1 MSDNS
6 FKKARLD
13 YNIGSID
20 FNNIIDPIILFRKW
34 FDEVYQ
40 IDEEEAVSMNLS
52 TISSDNYPNSRIV
65 LLRGLEDGFVFYTNY
80 KSKKGREI
88 DKNPKAH
95 INFYWPSLE
104 RQVRIKGIINKTSA
118 EVSDKYFL
126 SRPLKSRIGAILSVQ
141 SSEISLQKDLQK
153 ELLEEINR
161 NQSKEIQRPIYW
173 GGYCL
178 EPLEIE
184 FWQGKDARLHDRLL
198 YERVNDEWIPKRL
211 SP

>member
-34 FDEVYQ
+34 FDEVYK
-40 IDEEEAVSMNLS
+40 IDKEEAVSMNLS

-65 LLRGLEDGFVFYTNY
+65 LLRGLEDGFIFYTNY
-80 KSKKGREI
+80 KSQKGREI
-88 DKNPKAH
+88 EKNPKAH
-95 INFYWPSLE
+95 INFYCPSLE

-126 SRPLKSRIGAILSVQ
+126 SRPLKSRIGAILSDQ
-141 SSEISLQKDLQK
+141 STEISFQKDLQK
-153 ELLEEINR
+153 ELLVEINR
-161 NQSKEIQRPIYW
+161 NQNSEIQRPNYW
-173 GGYCL
+173 GGYYL

-198 YERVNDEWIPKRL
+198 YERINDKWQPKRL

>member
-20 FNNIIDPIILFRKW
+20 FNNIIDPIKLFRKW

-40 IDEEEAVSMNLS
+40 IDKEEAVSMNLS

-80 KSKKGREI
+80 KSQKGREI

-126 SRPLKSRIGAILSVQ
+126 SRPLKSRIGAILSDQ
-141 SSEISLQKDLQK
+141 STEISLQKDLQK

-161 NQSKEIQRPIYW
+161 NQSNEIQRPDYW

-178 EPLEIE
+178 KPLEFE
-184 FWQGKDARLHDRLL
+184 FWQGKDARLHDRLF
-198 YERVNDEWIPKRL
+198 YERENNEWIPKRL

>member
-34 FDEVYQ
+34 FDEVYK
-40 IDEEEAVSMNLS
+40 IDKEEAVSMNLS
-52 TISSDNYPNSRIV
+52 TISTDNYPNSRIV
-65 LLRGLEDGFVFYTNY
+65 LLRGLEDGFIFYTNY
-80 KSKKGREI
+80 KSQKGREI
-88 DKNPKAH
+88 EKNPKAH

-126 SRPLKSRIGAILSVQ
+126 SRPLKSRIGAILSDQ
-141 SSEISLQKDLQK
+141 STEISFQKDLHK
-153 ELLEEINR
+153 ELLLEIDR
-161 NQSKEIQRPIYW
+161 NQNKEIQRPNYW
-173 GGYCL
+173 GGYYL

-198 YERVNDEWIPKRL
+198 YERVNHEWKSKRL

>member
-20 FNNIIDPIILFRKW
+20 FNNIVDPIKLFRRW
-34 FDEVYQ
+34 FDEIYQ

-52 TISSDNYPNSRIV
+52 TISTDNYPNSRIV
-65 LLRGLEDGFVFYTNY
+65 LLRGLEDGFIFYTNY
-80 KSKKGREI
+80 TSQKGKEI
-88 DKNPKAH
+88 EKNPKAH

-104 RQVRIKGIINKTSA
+104 RQVRIKGLINKTSA
-118 EVSDKYFL
+118 KVSDKYFL
-126 SRPLKSRIGAILSVQ
+126 SRPLKSRIGAILSDQ
-141 SSEISLQKDLQK
+141 STEISLDKDLQK
-153 ELLEEINR
+153 ELSEEINR
-161 NQSKEIQRPIYW
+161 NKNKEIERPSHW
-173 GGYCL
+173 GGYYL
-178 EPLEIE
+178 EPSEIE

-198 YERVNDEWIPKRL
+198 YERKNNEWIPKRL

>member
-40 IDEEEAVSMNLS
+40 IDKEEAVSMNLS

-65 LLRGLEDGFVFYTNY
+65 LLRGLEDGFIFYTNY
-80 KSKKGREI
+80 KSQKGREI
-88 DKNPKAH
+88 DENPKAH

-104 RQVRIKGIINKTSA
+104 RQVRIKGIIYKTSA

-126 SRPLKSRIGAILSVQ
+126 SRPLKSRIGAILSDQ
-141 SSEISLQKDLQK
+141 STEISLQKDLQK

-161 NQSKEIQRPIYW
+161 NQNKEIQRPNYW
-173 GGYCL
+173 GGYYL

-198 YERVNDEWIPKRL
+198 YERTNDEWITKRL

>member
-198 YERVNDEWIPKRL
+198 YEWVNDEWKSKRL

>member
-40 IDEEEAVSMNLS
+40 IDKEEAVSMNLS

-80 KSKKGREI
+80 KSQKGREI
-88 DKNPKAH
+88 EKNPKAH

-126 SRPLKSRIGAILSVQ
+126 SRPLKSRIGAILSDQ

-161 NQSKEIQRPIYW
+161 NQSKEIQRPNYW

>member
-20 FNNIIDPIILFRKW
+20 FNNIIDPIKLFRKW

-40 IDEEEAVSMNLS
+40 IDKEEAVSMNLS

-65 LLRGLEDGFVFYTNY
+65 LLRGLEDGFIFYTNY
-80 KSKKGREI
+80 KSQKGREI
-88 DKNPKAH
+88 EKNPKAH

-126 SRPLKSRIGAILSVQ
+126 SRPLKSRIGAILSDQ
-141 SSEISLQKDLQK
+141 STEISLQKDLQK

-161 NQSKEIQRPIYW
+161 NQSNEIQRPDYW

-178 EPLEIE
+178 KPLEFE
-184 FWQGKDARLHDRLL
+184 FWQGKDARLHDRLF
-198 YERVNDEWIPKRL
+198 YERENNEWIPKRL

>member
-34 FDEVYQ
+34 FDEVYK
-40 IDEEEAVSMNLS
+40 IDKEEAVSMNLS
-52 TISSDNYPNSRIV
+52 TISTDNYPNSRIV
-65 LLRGLEDGFVFYTNY
+65 LLRGLEDGFIFYTNY
-80 KSKKGREI
+80 KSQKGREI
-88 DKNPKAH
+88 EKNPKAH

-126 SRPLKSRIGAILSVQ
+126 SRPLKSRIGAILSDQ
-141 SSEISLQKDLQK
+141 STEISFQKDLHK
-153 ELLEEINR
+153 ELLLEIDR
-161 NQSKEIQRPIYW
+161 NQNKEIQRPNYW
-173 GGYCL
+173 GGYFL

-198 YERVNDEWIPKRL
+198 YERVNDEWKSKRL

>member
-34 FDEVYQ
+34 FDEVYK
-40 IDEEEAVSMNLS
+40 IDKEEAVSMNLS

-65 LLRGLEDGFVFYTNY
+65 LLRGLEDGFIFYTNY
-80 KSKKGREI
+80 NSQKGREI
-88 DKNPKAH
+88 EKHPKAH

-126 SRPLKSRIGAILSVQ
+126 SRPLKSRIGAILSDQ
-141 SSEISLQKDLQK
+141 STEISFQKDLQK
-153 ELLEEINR
+153 ELLVEINR
-161 NQSKEIQRPIYW
+161 NQNNEIQRPNYW
-173 GGYCL
+173 GGYFL

-198 YERVNDEWIPKRL
+198 YEWVNDEWKSKRL

>member
-20 FNNIIDPIILFRKW
+20 FNNIIDPIKLFRRW

-40 IDEEEAVSMNLS
+40 IDKEEAVSMNLS
-52 TISSDNYPNSRIV
+52 TISSHNYPNSRIV
-65 LLRGLEDGFVFYTNY
+65 LLRGLEDGFIFYTNY
-80 KSKKGREI
+80 NSQKGREI
-88 DKNPKAH
+88 EKNPKAH

-104 RQVRIKGIINKTSA
+104 RQVRIRGIINKTSTK
-118 EVSDKYFL
+118 VSDRYFL
-126 SRPLKSRIGAILSVQ
+126 SRPLKSRIGAILSDQ
-141 SSEISLQKDLQK
+141 STEISFEKDLQK

-161 NQSKEIQRPIYW
+161 NQNKEIERPNHW
-173 GGYCL
+173 GGYNL
-178 EPLEIE
+178 EPSEIE

-198 YERVNDEWIPKRL
+198 YKRINNEWITKRL

>member
-34 FDEVYQ
+34 FDEVYK
-40 IDEEEAVSMNLS
+40 IDKEEAVSMNLS

-65 LLRGLEDGFVFYTNY
+65 LLRGLEDGFIFYTNY
-80 KSKKGREI
+80 KSRKGREI
-88 DKNPKAH
+88 EKNPKAH

-118 EVSDKYFL
+118 KVSDKYFL
-126 SRPLKSRIGAILSVQ
+126 SRPLKSRIGAILSDQ
-141 SSEISLQKDLQK
+141 STEISFQKDLQK
-153 ELLEEINR
+153 ELLVEINR
-161 NQSKEIQRPIYW
+161 NQNNEIQRPNYW
-173 GGYCL
+173 GGYYL
-178 EPLEIE
+178 APIEFE

-198 YERVNDEWIPKRL
+198 YEWVNDEWKSKRL

>member
-20 FNNIIDPIILFRKW
+20 FNNIIDPIKLFRKW

-95 INFYWPSLE
+95 
-104 RQVRIKGIINKTSA
+104 KGIINKTSA

-161 NQSKEIQRPIYW
+161 NQSKEIERPDYW

-198 YERVNDEWIPKRL
+198 YERINDEWITKRL

>member
-20 FNNIIDPIILFRKW
+20 FNNIVDPIKLFRRW
-34 FDEVYQ
+34 FDEIYQ

-52 TISSDNYPNSRIV
+52 TISTDNYPNSRIV
-65 LLRGLEDGFVFYTNY
+65 LLRGLEDGFIFYTNY
-80 KSKKGREI
+80 TSQKGKEI
-88 DKNPKAH
+88 EKNPKAH

-104 RQVRIKGIINKTSA
+104 RQVRIKGLVNKTSA
-118 EVSDKYFL
+118 KVSDKYFL
-126 SRPLKSRIGAILSVQ
+126 SRPLKSRIGAILSDQ
-141 SSEISLQKDLQK
+141 STEISLDKDLQK
-153 ELLEEINR
+153 ELSEEINR
-161 NQSKEIQRPIYW
+161 NKNKEIERPSHW
-173 GGYCL
+173 GGYYL
-178 EPLEIE
+178 EPSEIE

-198 YERVNDEWIPKRL
+198 YERKNNEWIPKRL

>member
-20 FNNIIDPIILFRKW
+20 FNNIIDPIKLFRKW

-40 IDEEEAVSMNLS
+40 IDKEEAVSMNLS

-65 LLRGLEDGFVFYTNY
+65 LLRGLEDGFIFYTNY
-80 KSKKGREI
+80 KSQKGREI
-88 DKNPKAH
+88 DENPKAH

-126 SRPLKSRIGAILSVQ
+126 SRPLKSRIGAILSYQ
-141 SSEISLQKDLQK
+141 STEISLKKDLQK

-161 NQSKEIQRPIYW
+161 NQKKEIQRPNYW
-173 GGYCL
+173 GGYFL

-198 YERVNDEWIPKRL
+198 YERINDEWIPKRL

>member
-34 FDEVYQ
+34 FDEVYK
-40 IDEEEAVSMNLS
+40 IDKEEAVSMNLS

-65 LLRGLEDGFVFYTNY
+65 LLRGLEDGFIFYTNY
-80 KSKKGREI
+80 KSQKGREI
-88 DKNPKAH
+88 EKNPKAH

-104 RQVRIKGIINKTSA
+104 RQVRIKGIINKTSTK
-118 EVSDKYFL
+118 VSDKYFL
-126 SRPLKSRIGAILSVQ
+126 SRPLKSRIGALLSYQ
-141 SSEISLQKDLQK
+141 STEISFEKDLQK
-153 ELLEEINR
+153 ELFEEINR
-161 NQSKEIQRPIYW
+161 NENKEIERPSYW
-173 GGYCL
+173 GGYYL
-178 EPLEIE
+178 EPSEIE

-198 YERVNDEWIPKRL
+198 YERKNNEWIPKRL

>member
-13 YNIGSID
+13 YNIGNID
-20 FNNIIDPIILFRKW
+20 FNNIIDPIKLFRRW

-40 IDEEEAVSMNLS
+40 IDNEEAVSMNLS

-65 LLRGLEDGFVFYTNY
+65 LLRGLEDGFIFYSNY
-80 KSKKGREI
+80 KSQKGREI
-88 DKNPKAH
+88 EKNPKAH

-104 RQVRIKGIINKTSA
+104 RQVRIKGTINKTSA
-118 EVSDKYFL
+118 KVSDKYFL
-126 SRPLKSRIGAILSVQ
+126 SRPLKSRIGAILSDQ
-141 SSEISLQKDLQK
+141 STEIPLDKDLQK
-153 ELLEEINR
+153 GLLVEINK
-161 NQSKEIQRPIYW
+161 NQNKEIERPNHW
-173 GGYCL
+173 GGYYL
-178 EPLEIE
+178 KPSEIE

-198 YERVNDEWIPKRL
+198 YEKKNNEWIPKRL

>member
-40 IDEEEAVSMNLS
+40 IDKEEAVSMNLS

-65 LLRGLEDGFVFYTNY
+65 LLRGLEDGFIFYTNY
-80 KSKKGREI
+80 KSQKGREI
-88 DKNPKAH
+88 EKNPKAH

-126 SRPLKSRIGAILSVQ
+126 SRPLKSRIGAILSDQ
-141 SSEISLQKDLQK
+141 STEISLQKDLQK
-153 ELLEEINR
+153 ELLEKN
-161 NQSKEIQRPIYW
+161 
-173 GGYCL
+173 
-178 EPLEIE
+178 
-184 FWQGKDARLHDRLL
+184 
-198 YERVNDEWIPKRL
+198 
-211 SP
+211 

>member
-34 FDEVYQ
+34 FDEVYK
-40 IDEEEAVSMNLS
+40 IDKEEAVSMNLS

-65 LLRGLEDGFVFYTNY
+65 LLRGLEDGFIFYTNY
-80 KSKKGREI
+80 KSQKGREI
-88 DKNPKAH
+88 EKNPKAH

-161 NQSKEIQRPIYW
+161 NHSKEIQRPNYS

-198 YERVNDEWIPKRL
+198 YERINNEWITKRL

>member
-34 FDEVYQ
+34 FDEVYK
-40 IDEEEAVSMNLS
+40 IDKEEAVSMNLS

-126 SRPLKSRIGAILSVQ
+126 SRPLKSRIGAILSDQ
-141 SSEISLQKDLQK
+141 STEISFQKDLQK
-153 ELLEEINR
+153 ELLVEINR
-161 NQSKEIQRPIYW
+161 NQNNEIQRPNYW
-173 GGYCL
+173 GGYFL

-198 YERVNDEWIPKRL
+198 YERVNDEWKSKRL

>member
-20 FNNIIDPIILFRKW
+20 FNNIIDPIKLFRKW

-40 IDEEEAVSMNLS
+40 IDKEEAVSMNLS

-65 LLRGLEDGFVFYTNY
+65 LLRGLEDGFIFYTNY
-80 KSKKGREI
+80 KSQKGREI
-88 DKNPKAH
+88 EKNPKAH
-95 INFYWPSLE
+95 INFYWPRLE

-126 SRPLKSRIGAILSVQ
+126 SRPLKSRIGAILSDQ
-141 SSEISLQKDLQK
+141 STEISLQKDLQK

-161 NQSKEIQRPIYW
+161 NQGKEIQRPNYW

>member
-20 FNNIIDPIILFRKW
+20 FKNIIDPIILFRKW
-34 FDEVYQ
+34 FDEVYK
-40 IDEEEAVSMNLS
+40 IDKEEAVSMNLS
-52 TISSDNYPNSRIV
+52 TISLDNYPNSRIV

-80 KSKKGREI
+80 KSQKGKEI
-88 DKNPKAH
+88 ERNPKAQ

-118 EVSDKYFL
+118 KVSDKYFL
-126 SRPLKSRIGAILSVQ
+126 SRPLKSRIGAILSDQ
-141 SSEISLQKDLQK
+141 STEISFQKDLQK
-153 ELLEEINR
+153 ELLVEINR
-161 NQSKEIQRPIYW
+161 NQNNEIQRPNYW
-173 GGYCL
+173 GGYYL
-178 EPLEIE
+178 APIEIE

-198 YERVNDEWIPKRL
+198 YERVSDEWKSKRL

>member
-20 FNNIIDPIILFRKW
+20 FYNIIDPIILFRKW
-34 FDEVYQ
+34 FDEVYK
-40 IDEEEAVSMNLS
+40 IDKEEAVSMNLS

-65 LLRGLEDGFVFYTNY
+65 LLRGLEDGFIFYTNY
-80 KSKKGREI
+80 KSQKGREI
-88 DKNPKAH
+88 EKNPKAH

-118 EVSDKYFL
+118 KVSDKYFL
-126 SRPLKSRIGAILSVQ
+126 SRPLKSRIGAILSDQ
-141 SSEISLQKDLQK
+141 STEISFQKDLQK
-153 ELLEEINR
+153 ELLVEINR
-161 NQSKEIQRPIYW
+161 NQNNEIQRPNYW
-173 GGYCL
+173 GGYYL
-178 EPLEIE
+178 EPSEIE

-198 YERVNDEWIPKRL
+198 YERINDEWQPKRL

>member
-20 FNNIIDPIILFRKW
+20 FKNIIDPIKLFRKW

-40 IDEEEAVSMNLS
+40 IDKEEAVSMNLS
-52 TISSDNYPNSRIV
+52 TISLDNYPNSRIV
-65 LLRGLEDGFVFYTNY
+65 LLRGLEDGFIFYTNY
-80 KSKKGREI
+80 KSQKGREI
-88 DKNPKAH
+88 EKSPKAH

-104 RQVRIKGIINKTSA
+104 RQVRIKGIINKTSTK
-118 EVSDKYFL
+118 VSDDYFL
-126 SRPLKSRIGAILSVQ
+126 SRPLKSKIGAILSDQ
-141 SSEISLQKDLQK
+141 STEISLEKDLQK

-161 NQSKEIQRPIYW
+161 NQNKEIQRPNYW
-173 GGYCL
+173 GGYYL
-178 EPLEIE
+178 DPLEIE

>member
-13 YNIGSID
+13 YNIGRID

-34 FDEVYQ
+34 FDEVYL

>member
-34 FDEVYQ
+34 FDEVYK
-40 IDEEEAVSMNLS
+40 IDKEEAVSMNLS

-65 LLRGLEDGFVFYTNY
+65 LLRGLEDGFIFYTNY
-80 KSKKGREI
+80 KSQKGREI
-88 DKNPKAH
+88 EKNPKAH

-126 SRPLKSRIGAILSVQ
+126 SRPLKSRIGAILSDQ
-141 SSEISLQKDLQK
+141 STEISFQKDLQK
-153 ELLEEINR
+153 ELLVEINR
-161 NQSKEIQRPIYW
+161 NQNNEIQRPNYW
-173 GGYCL
+173 GGYYL
-178 EPLEIE
+178 APIEIE

-198 YERVNDEWIPKRL
+198 YELVNDEWKSKRL

>member
-20 FNNIIDPIILFRKW
+20 FNNIIDPIKLFRIW

-40 IDEEEAVSMNLS
+40 IDKEEAVSMNLS

-65 LLRGLEDGFVFYTNY
+65 LLRGLEDGFIFYSNY
-80 KSKKGREI
+80 KSQKGKEI
-88 DKNPKAH
+88 EKNPKAH

-104 RQVRIKGIINKTSA
+104 RQVRIKGTINKTSA
-118 EVSDKYFL
+118 KVSEKYFL
-126 SRPLKSRIGAILSVQ
+126 SRPLKSRIGAILSDQ
-141 SSEISLQKDLQK
+141 STEIPLDKDLQK
-153 ELLEEINR
+153 ELLGEINK
-161 NQSKEIQRPIYW
+161 NHNKVIERPNHW
-173 GGYCL
+173 GGYYL
-178 EPLEIE
+178 TPSEIE

-198 YERVNDEWIPKRL
+198 YERKNNEWIPKRL

>member
-34 FDEVYQ
+34 FDEVYK
-40 IDEEEAVSMNLS
+40 IDKEEAVSMNLS

-65 LLRGLEDGFVFYTNY
+65 LLRGLEDGFIFYTNY
-80 KSKKGREI
+80 KSQKGREI
-88 DKNPKAH
+88 EKNPKAH

-126 SRPLKSRIGAILSVQ
+126 SRPLKSRIGAILSDQ
-141 SSEISLQKDLQK
+141 STEISFQKDLHK
-153 ELLEEINR
+153 ELLLEIDR
-161 NQSKEIQRPIYW
+161 NQNKEIQRPNYW
-173 GGYCL
+173 GGYFL

-198 YERVNDEWIPKRL
+198 YERVNDEWKSKRL

>member
-20 FNNIIDPIILFRKW
+20 FNNIIDPIKLFRKW

-40 IDEEEAVSMNLS
+40 IDKEEAVSMNLS

-80 KSKKGREI
+80 KSQKGREI
-88 DKNPKAH
+88 ERNPKAH

-126 SRPLKSRIGAILSVQ
+126 SRPLKSRIGAILSDQ
-141 SSEISLQKDLQK
+141 STEISLQKDLQK

-161 NQSKEIQRPIYW
+161 NQSNEIQRPDYW

-178 EPLEIE
+178 KPLEFE

-198 YERVNDEWIPKRL
+198 YERENNEWIPKRL

>member
-20 FNNIIDPIILFRKW
+20 FNNIIDPIKLFRRW

-40 IDEEEAVSMNLS
+40 IDKEEAVSMNLS
-52 TISSDNYPNSRIV
+52 TISSHNYPNSRIV
-65 LLRGLEDGFVFYTNY
+65 LLRGLEDGFIFYTNY
-80 KSKKGREI
+80 NSQKGREI
-88 DKNPKAH
+88 EKNPKAH

-104 RQVRIKGIINKTSA
+104 RQVRIKGIINKTSTK
-118 EVSDKYFL
+118 VSDRYFL
-126 SRPLKSRIGAILSVQ
+126 SRPLKSRIGAILSDQ
-141 SSEISLQKDLQK
+141 STEISFEKDLQK

-161 NQSKEIQRPIYW
+161 NQNKAIERPNHW
-173 GGYCL
+173 GGYNL
-178 EPLEIE
+178 EPSEIE

-198 YERVNDEWIPKRL
+198 YERINNEWITKRL

>member
-20 FNNIIDPIILFRKW
+20 FNNIIDPVKLFRKW

-40 IDEEEAVSMNLS
+40 IDKEEAVSMNLS
-52 TISSDNYPNSRIV
+52 TVSLDNYPNSRIV

-80 KSKKGREI
+80 KSQKGREI
-88 DKNPKAH
+88 ERNPKAQ

-104 RQVRIKGIINKTSA
+104 RQVRIKGTINKTSA
-118 EVSDKYFL
+118 EISDKYFL
-126 SRPLKSRIGAILSVQ
+126 SRPLKSRIGAILSDQ
-141 SSEISLQKDLQK
+141 STEISFQKDLQK
-153 ELLEEINR
+153 ELLVEINR
-161 NQSKEIQRPIYW
+161 NQNNEIQRPNYW

>member
-1 MSDNS
+1 MNEKNSLGLDKCFLDLDNPILL
-6 FKKARLD
+6 FTEWYNEAKKTEI
-13 YNIGSID
+13 N
-20 FNNIIDPIILFRKW
+20 DPNALALGT
-34 FDEVYQ
+34 
-40 IDEEEAVSMNLS
+40 IDEKG
-52 TISSDNYPNSRIV
+52 YPNVRMV
-65 LLRGLEDGFVFYTNY
+65 LLKDYGEDGFVFYTNY

-161 NQSKEIQRPIYW
+161 NQSKEIQRPNYW

-198 YERVNDEWIPKRL
+198 YQRINDEWMPKRL

>member
-34 FDEVYQ
+34 FDEVYK
-40 IDEEEAVSMNLS
+40 IDKEEAVSMNLS

-65 LLRGLEDGFVFYTNY
+65 LLRGLEDGFIFYTNY
-80 KSKKGREI
+80 NSQKGREI
-88 DKNPKAH
+88 EKNPKAH

-104 RQVRIKGIINKTSA
+104 RQVRIRGIINKTSTK
-118 EVSDKYFL
+118 VSDRYFL
-126 SRPLKSRIGAILSVQ
+126 SRPLKSRIGAILSDQ
-141 SSEISLQKDLQK
+141 STEISFEKDLQK

-161 NQSKEIQRPIYW
+161 NQNKEIERPSHW
-173 GGYCL
+173 GGYNL
-178 EPLEIE
+178 EPSEIE

-198 YERVNDEWIPKRL
+198 YERINNEWITKRL

>member
-34 FDEVYQ
+34 FDEVYK
-40 IDEEEAVSMNLS
+40 IDKEEAVSMNLS

-80 KSKKGREI
+80 KSQKGKEI
-88 DKNPKAH
+88 ERNPKAQ

-104 RQVRIKGIINKTSA
+104 RQVRIKGTINKTSA

-126 SRPLKSRIGAILSVQ
+126 SRPLKSRIGAILSDQ
-141 SSEISLQKDLQK
+141 STEISFQKDLQK
-153 ELLEEINR
+153 ELLVEINR
-161 NQSKEIQRPIYW
+161 NQNNEIQRPNYW

-198 YERVNDEWIPKRL
+198 YL
-211 SP
+211 SLIHI